1 MDNFDKLFQDKLN
14 EINEND
20 FEFKESSWERFHK
33 NVDAEEV
40 VSPRGVVPIVWV
52 KRNAVAAAIILL
64 LLTSNVFFAKQFL
77 TTRSNV
83 KALSETVEN
92 LKGEIVSCQENSAF
106 ANENENSLLR
116 ELEENKNSLL
126 RELEENK
133 SSLLREL
140 EESANQKT
148 DDLTTTSNFNNF
160 TNNPTFN
167 NNNPANNNRNDG
179 SAVILNAE
187 NSNSNNGGIAN
198 SEPPNTDAN
207 ATIEQSN
214 PDLLG
219 QANATIE
226 QSIDEL
232 NRLNLVLNNANSADA
247 KWWIRQDSSYTG
259 HLKTSF
265 GTKVILAAQASKPS
279 VYQIGTGFQ
288 LTNITTANGIQP
300 ITMMNIGVS
309 GNALFYNRLRLQI
322 GTEWWTQNIHFE
334 NMETVADGV
343 YSNILVGF
351 PMLEPN
357 YPQDKLTKLE
367 GQVHGFDVPI
377 MAEIL
382 LRPGAKFNPYLGFGV
397 VGRYYDKYNLEHY
410 FKEYN
415 NPAYEYE
422 LKEKGTVQ
430 QFDFG
435 LWQGKL
441 GFDIRL
447 SEHWLLNTELSYIK
461 SYRQQIFGLRTV
473 EQYGGRVGV
482 KYEF

>member
-106 ANENENSLLR
+106 ANENKNTNEN
-116 ELEENKNSLL
+116 ENQNQNQNTNTNENTNTNGLTNASNNS
-126 RELEENK
+126 
-133 SSLLREL
+133 
-140 EESANQKT
+140 
-148 DDLTTTSNFNNF
+148 
-160 TNNPTFN
+160 
-167 NNNPANNNRNDG
+167 NRNDV
-179 SAVILNAE
+179 SAIIPDVENFNGNSNE
-187 NSNSNNGGIAN
+187 NSSRVLGTNSNNDGIVN

-219 QANATIE
+219 QASATIE

-247 KWWIRQDSSYTG
+247 KWWTRQDSTYTG

-279 VYQIGTGFQ
+279 VYQLGTGFQ

-300 ITMMNIGVS
+300 LTMMNIGIS
-309 GNALFYNRLRLQI
+309 GNALFYNRLRLEI

-343 YSNILVGF
+343 YSNVLVGF

-382 LRPGAKFNPYLGFGV
+382 LRPGARFNPYLGFGV

-415 NPAYEYE
+415 NQTYEYE

-461 SYRQQIFGLRTV
+461 SYRQQIFGLKTV

>member
-33 NVDAEEV
+33 NMGAEEV

-52 KRNAVAAAIILL
+52 KRNAVAAAVILL
-64 LLTSNVFFAKQFL
+64 LLISNVFFAKQFL

-106 ANENENSLLR
+106 ANENENTN
-116 ELEENKNSLL
+116 ENQNENANGLTNASNNS
-126 RELEENK
+126 
-133 SSLLREL
+133 
-140 EESANQKT
+140 
-148 DDLTTTSNFNNF
+148 
-160 TNNPTFN
+160 
-167 NNNPANNNRNDG
+167 NRNDV
-179 SAVILNAE
+179 SAIIPDVENFNGNSNE
-187 NSNSNNGGIAN
+187 NSSRVLGTNSNNDGIAN
-198 SEPPNTDAN
+198 SEPPNIDAN

-232 NRLNLVLNNANSADA
+232 NRLNLALDNANSADA
-247 KWWIRQDSSYTG
+247 KWWTRQDSTYTG

-265 GTKVILAAQASKPS
+265 GTKVILAAQASKLS